1 MYNFVY
7 DKNGNIIK
15 YIDDQGYIHD
25 IDHKHKLEKMY
36 KVGEKARYYKHYEDG
51 TSYVITAIT
60 EQEYYYIQNK
70 GKSEMK
76 TAEEL
81 FNELGFYRKYKE
93 DDTNIYI
100 DYSDGYYENYDT
112 DINFK
117 ISKIDNNHSIDLIQ
131 YSWPDL
137 CESTLDLFKLLYPI
151 IKQLEEYNIDIKD
164 VYLREEKE
172 SKK

>member
-1 MYNFVY
+1 
-7 DKNGNIIK
+7 
-15 YIDDQGYIHD
+15 
-25 IDHKHKLEKMY
+25 
-36 KVGEKARYYKHYEDG
+36 
-51 TSYVITAIT
+51 
-60 EQEYYYIQNK
+60 
-70 GKSEMK
+70 MK

-81 FNELGFYRKYKE
+81 FNELGFYSKYKE

-100 DYSDGYYENYDT
+100 DYRDGYYEYYDT
-112 DINFK
+112 EINFK

-164 VYLREEKE
+164 VYLREEKG